1 MLTYRLD
8 CVTQD
13 CFNLSWQVC
22 LVVFAA
28 GSGSSSSSILITTM
42 MIRMIMMMM
51 IIIII
56 TPSSPTVLL
65 AILISRVFAVSQQP
79 RMLSHRIWLS
89 NARQV
94 ETSKCYCPAKAFPGF
109 CCRTWVSPL
118 TPWTTS
124 STRVPP
130 RLRSRP
136 LTCPGCKCRPL
147 LQLLRIRT
155 AAATLRRR
163 RRKRMTTIQRQ
174 QLL

>member
-1 MLTYRLD
+1 MVVERSPGGDIEMLLPGQS
-8 CVTQD
+8 VP
-13 CFNLSWQVC
+13 
-22 LVVFAA
+22 
-28 GSGSSSSSILITTM
+28 G
-42 MIRMIMMMM
+42 
-51 IIIII
+51 
-56 TPSSPTVLL
+56 
-65 AILISRVFAVSQQP
+65 
-79 RMLSHRIWLS
+79 
-89 NARQV
+89 
-94 ETSKCYCPAKAFPGF
+94 GF

-155 AAATLRRR
+155 AAAMLRRR

-174 QLL
+174 QLYCNYFSCAAVDAAAPAASAGTATAATAGTDTAATATSRLVGPPTPRTRLGLA